1 MQQRCGRDT
10 AEVIITAQVPGNTLT
25 LTDATGASTTV
36 RGRGSWDVFVA
47 AFEASSGAG
56 KYAMD
61 IGGTGMDYQPAFASD
76 PDTQDMRTWLDK
88 RGLGE
93 YAKAFDRHR
102 IDFEVLGDL
111 TYDDVREIGISE
123 VGPRRKVYRAI
134 AQWRDER
141 DAKKAEAIR
150 GRMQVAEAA
159 RPENPGSPD
168 VGDRLRALVREVSSL
183 K

>member
-1 MQQRCGRDT
+1 M
-10 AEVIITAQVPGNTLT
+10 
-25 LTDATGASTTV
+25 DAL
-36 RGRGSWDVFVA
+36 
-47 AFEASSGAG
+47 
-56 KYAMD
+56 Y
-61 IGGTGMDYQPAFASD
+61 ID

-93 YAKAFDRHR
+93 YAKVFDRHR

>member
-1 MQQRCGRDT
+1 MEEKDIRALG
-10 AEVIITAQVPGNTLT
+10 LT
-25 LTDATGASTTV
+25 KDADV
-36 RGRGSWDVFVA
+36 RR
-47 AFEASSGAG
+47 
-56 KYAMD
+56 AMSLV
-61 IGGTGMDYQPAFASD
+61 TRLKQEHRQMSLEMDALYID

-93 YAKAFDRHR
+93 YAKVFDRHR

-141 DAKKAEAIR
+141 EQKKAEYVRAR
-150 GRMQVAEAA
+150 MEAMDAQHSPAGAVPKLTDVSGRLMALKQQVTMS
-159 RPENPGSPD
+159 NLGI
-168 VGDRLRALVREVSSL
+168 
-183 K
+183 

>member
-1 MQQRCGRDT
+1 MEEKDIRALG
-10 AEVIITAQVPGNTLT
+10 LT
-25 LTDATGASTTV
+25 KDADV
-36 RGRGSWDVFVA
+36 RR
-47 AFEASSGAG
+47 
-56 KYAMD
+56 AMSLV
-61 IGGTGMDYQPAFASD
+61 TRLKQEHRQMSLEMDALYID

-93 YAKAFDRHR
+93 YAKVFDRHR

-168 VGDRLRALVREVSSL
+168 VGDRLRALGREVSSL